1 MSRIGNMPID
11 VPAGV
16 EVKISPENEV
26 VVKGP
31 KGTLTKKFR
40 KEISIAQEGAQ
51 IVVTRPNDKK
61 ENRSFFPPSFN
72 LVERRLKIHRR
83 NN

>member
-1 MSRIGNMPID
+1 LSRIGNMPIN

-61 ENRSFFPPSFN
+61 ETDLSTVLQEHF
-72 LVERRLKIHRR
+72 
-83 NN
+83 